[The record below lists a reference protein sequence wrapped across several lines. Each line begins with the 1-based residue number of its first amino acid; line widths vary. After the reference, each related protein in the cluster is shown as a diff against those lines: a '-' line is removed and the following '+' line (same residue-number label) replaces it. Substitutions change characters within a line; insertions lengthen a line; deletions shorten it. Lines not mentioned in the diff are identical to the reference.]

1 MSDFIGCFSAY
12 KPFLGEFPSD
22 WILYIIYVK
31 FYITYFQA
39 LPQTLAFITG
49 DFNLD
54 DLIEANETYFGAKE
68 FFLIFV
74 ILVMIFVGHIVIM
87 NVFTGLA
94 VGDVEKV
101 QINAKDAKMFS
112 QMKFLVN
119 FLQGRDFR

>member
-1 MSDFIGCFSAY
+1 M
-12 KPFLGEFPSD
+12 
-22 WILYIIYVK
+22 
-31 FYITYFQA
+31 
-39 LPQTLAFITG
+39 
-49 DFNLD
+49 
-54 DLIEANETYFGAKE
+54 IEANETYFGAKE